1 MLLDHHRT
9 RVFRCSP
16 RIRQGRESKGAGCRE
31 IPGICAALMGTTQ
44 IWKVTKFVFNLKL
57 PLRGER
63 YWELEYGK
71 LQGDLGITRY

>member
-1 MLLDHHRT
+1 
-9 RVFRCSP
+9 
-16 RIRQGRESKGAGCRE
+16 
-31 IPGICAALMGTTQ
+31 MGTTQ